1 MADDRSIFQIITE
14 GGQAALAQFSAF
26 AKGAQASLSQLAA
39 SAKPTEA
46 AFKGISE
53 ASDNLKTR
61 MTDMSGA
68 LGSLGTVFA
77 AMGPAGLAA
86 GAALG
91 GVALAAS
98 KGMQVYSEYER
109 VQLRINNALERTGHI
124 SGQTAGSIEGL
135 AQSISANTNAST
147 QSVREAADQLLIFQ
161 GVTGQTFERALRL
174 SADLAESWQMDMGE
188 AAQNLGELLTD
199 PIGAMEEL
207 GSRGVFFDEGLRKNI
222 ESMQKAGDT
231 ARLYET
237 LLNKVSEHLQGQ
249 GSAAAQ
255 GYAGSLNNL
264 NDEVFEVLKRIGELA
279 NGTGVLGQA
288 MSIASGAVKGFRETV
303 LGTGDPVDELT
314 RKINELNKQRES
326 LAKPTNEIA
335 VAGVGALETQV
346 GPIVSNP
353 GKMVKDTIG
362 VLGELANK
370 ILDVGK
376 AYFKTD
382 EERKRATESA
392 IKLFDNNIAKLEQ
405 EKAAI
410 LDNRRILQAVSENTA
425 TTNRLREK
433 EAKEEAERREQE
445 AKDAEAAQRDVQSK
459 AEAAAREAKSK
470 REARA
475 REEQA
480 ERERIAELTVNRYR
494 EAEERKTKIAEEEEQ
509 NRIQKGLES
518 INQRRQAEEKL
529 AREIEQKQANIART
543 TIERY
548 RNAEQKKDA
557 EAEDKE
563 QQRIQKGMDD
573 IRARVAAE
581 ESRVKKEEELIQHR
595 QDAMRNAAD
604 NITQILERVV
614 EDDWIG
620 AINGFFNFAG
630 EGLQDLGAQF
640 QKLGELSGNLGQQ
653 QMGAV
658 MGTIGTSIQAAGA
671 GVGMGQA
678 MSGLTNKMG
687 MGSTTGGAVSGAV
700 GGAVAG
706 TMIFPGIGTAVG
718 AIIGGVLGGIMG
730 TSKEPATFASGIRTT
745 REAPARGE
753 SADAVSRRT
762 PFGVVSLPA
771 EGARG
776 IAGFRDLETI
786 AKLDRSIAQFLTE
799 QQKARVSGALA
810 GTTTGEIK
818 GDEFGAAA
826 GDAFAQR
833 MDIILKAA
841 VGGAE
846 GQRVSQRFQEI
857 NPRGSPEER
866 AQILGEILE
875 INMVLENALNPKNL
889 TEFESAAENVK
900 KQFAELRPMAL
911 DYGFSLERV
920 NAAEAAA
927 MGQLR
932 KVVDT
937 DIDKALTSLSDPFKA
952 TMDQLAEEGQLRL
965 RNVRAVGGDVKDAIK
980 LNTMLVENARRERRE
995 QMTDFG
1001 LDIKSQ
1007 ILSVTDK
1014 QAAAELDLVR
1024 QRDQMLRQARELGA
1038 SDGQV
1043 KEIFRL
1049 FGIQLSDLRRQAA
1062 SETRFANLSNQ
1073 AAFMSIANP
1082 RQGERLNLDLSQ
1094 QQRRQE
1100 AREAGQNMVILER
1113 LFQAERIQLA
1123 RRFAEEDRE
1132 VRQQQI
1138 AEARQ
1143 QAQARQQ
1150 ALAQER
1156 AARQAQA
1163 QARQEALAQER
1174 AAIIELRQQ
1183 RAEEFRELRRRQGEM
1198 KTQLRSQTLEI
1209 TSPLQAAFFN
1219 LRMEQQALLKQVKE
1233 LGMGHAALAAA
1244 QRLVNLQ
1251 TNALRAQQNAQ
1262 RAGFNADIQQ
1272 QILQIQDPIKAEL
1285 FALHRSYQEKLK
1297 QAREF
1302 GVSSANIDKL
1312 YLLEREQILQ
1322 RSVDTNRQQITDFI
1336 TELTARPGSSPLAPQ
1351 TVLANAEEEFT
1362 GTLGGSDAGKFVDAA
1377 RAYKDSAQ
1385 AVFGSGPEFFA
1396 VFDKILA
1403 EARRFGLSTAELGA
1417 TAGDRAEQQQRQVQ
1431 QRQAEESKQH
1441 ATRMESLMLE
1451 QLGLMRQFVQWYQT
1465 INQTSR
1471 QGSANIVQAIARG
1484 QVGSLAGKRAA

>member
-1 MADDRSIFQIITE
+1 MADDRTVFQIVTE
-14 GGQAALAQFSAF
+14 GGQSALAQFSTF
-26 AKGAQASLSQLAA
+26 AKGAQASLSQVAA

-46 AFKGISE
+46 ALKGISE
-53 ASDNLKTR
+53 ASDNLKGR
-61 MTDMSGA
+61 MGGLAGA

-86 GAALG
+86 GAGLG

-98 KGMQVYSEYER
+98 KGIQAYSEYER
-109 VQLRINNALERTGHI
+109 VQLRINNALERTGYI

-135 AQSISANTNAST
+135 AQSISTNTNASA

-255 GYAGSLNNL
+255 GYAGNL
-264 NDEVFEVLKRIGELA
+264 ANLEDQVFEVLKRIGELA
-279 NGTGVLGQA
+279 NGTGTLGQA
-288 MSIASGAVKGFRETV
+288 MQIAAGAVKGFRETV
-303 LGTGDPVDELT
+303 LGTGDPLDNLNQ
-314 RKINELNKQRES
+314 KISELNEQRAR
-326 LAKPTNEIA
+326 LTQGPAANIA
-335 VAGVGALETQV
+335 STQIAPALF
-346 GPIVSNP
+346 G
-353 GKMVKDTIG
+353 DF
-362 VLGELANK
+362 
-370 ILDVGK
+370 DVGDLYEK
-376 AYFKTD
+376 SLGVIQKLVSKLKDAA
-382 EERKRATESA
+382 ATEMQTEAQRVSA
-392 IKLFDNNIAKLEQ
+392 KQKTIELIDNTIEKIGQ
-405 EKAAI
+405 EKDAI
-410 LDNRRILQAVSENTA
+410 ETNRRILQAASENEA
-425 TTNRLREK
+425 TTARLREK
-433 EAKEEAERREQE
+433 FTKEEAELREQE
-445 AKDAEAAQRDVQSK
+445 IKDREAAEKDAQSK

-480 ERERIAELTVNRYR
+480 ERERIAKLVVDRYR

-509 NRIQKGLES
+509 KRIQKGLEA
-518 INQRRQAEEKL
+518 IEARKKQAEREHEKL
-529 AREIEQKQANIART
+529 V
-543 TIERY
+543 
-548 RNAEQKKDA
+548 EQKKFELDFEEERKKA
-557 EAEDKE
+557 YQQFDEIVKAGE
-563 QQRIQKGMDD
+563 QETADRDVKRFRAKIEERDRRIA
-573 IRARVAAE
+573 I
-581 ESRVKKEEELIQHR
+581 EEELVQHR
-595 QDAMRNAAD
+595 QDAIRNAAD
-604 NITQILERVV
+604 NITNILERVA

-640 QKLGELSGNLGQQ
+640 QKLGELNMNAGQMKLGAAL
-653 QMGAV
+653 GAA
-658 MGTIGTSIQAAGA
+658 GTAVQAAGA
-671 GVGMGQA
+671 GVGVGQGV
-678 MSGLTNKMG
+678 SQLTGKMG

-745 REAPARGE
+745 REAPGRGE

-833 MDIILKAA
+833 MDVILKAA

-866 AQILGEILE
+866 AQVLGEILE

-889 TEFESAAENVK
+889 TEFETAAENVK

-1073 AAFMSIANP
+1073 AAFMTIANP

-1209 TSPLQAAFFN
+1209 TAPLQAAFFN
-1219 LRMEQQALLKQVKE
+1219 LRVEQQALLKQVRE

-1244 QRLVNLQ
+1244 QKLVNLQ
-1251 TNALRAQQNAQ
+1251 TNALRAQQTAQ
-1262 RAGFNADIQQ
+1262 RTGFLADIQQ
-1272 QILQIQDPIKAEL
+1272 QTLQIQDPIKAEL
-1285 FALHRSYQEKLK
+1285 FALQRSYQEKLK

-1302 GVSSANIDKL
+1302 GVSSASIDKL

-1336 TELTARPGSSPLAPQ
+1336 TEMTARPGSSPLAPQ
-1351 TVLANAEEEFT
+1351 TVLANAEKEFT

-1417 TAGDRAEQQQRQVQ
+1417 TAGDRAEQQERQVQ

-1484 QVGSLAGKRAA
+1484 QVGSLAGKKAA

>member
-1 MADDRSIFQIITE
+1 MADDRTVFQIVTE
-14 GGQAALAQFSAF
+14 GGQAALGQFNTF
-26 AKGAQASLSQLAA
+26 AKGAQDALFRVGA

-46 AFKGISE
+46 ALKGISE
-53 ASDNLKTR
+53 ASDNLKGR
-61 MTDMSGA
+61 MGGLASA

-91 GVALAAS
+91 GVGLAAS
-98 KGMQVYSEYER
+98 KGIQVYSEYER

-249 GSAAAQ
+249 GTAAAT
-255 GYAGSLNNL
+255 GYAGSMANL
-264 NDEVFEVLKRIGELA
+264 RDAVSEVLTRIGELA
-279 NGTGVLGQA
+279 NGTGIVGQA
-288 MSIASGAVKGFRETV
+288 MNLATGAINSFSANV
-303 LGTGDPVDELT
+303 LGSGDPLDKLNEKLS
-314 RKINELNKQRES
+314 ELNEQR
-326 LAKPTNEIA
+326 AKLTTGPMA
-335 VAGVGALETQV
+335 DVKSASVA
-346 GPIVSNP
+346 PSSFIDDVSNAYEKSL
-353 GKMVKDTIG
+353 GVIKKLVGTVKEYIDTEIKG
-362 VLGELANK
+362 GNQLVASREAALKLIDNTISK
-370 ILDVGK
+370 I
-376 AYFKTD
+376 A
-382 EERKRATESA
+382 EERDA
-392 IKLFDNNIAKLEQ
+392 IET
-405 EKAAI
+405 
-410 LDNRRILQAVSENTA
+410 NRRILQASSENEA
-425 TTNRLREK
+425 TTARLREK
-433 EAKEEAERREQE
+433 FTKEEAELREQE
-445 AKDAEAAQRDVQSK
+445 TKDREAAQKEAQTK
-459 AEAAAREAKSK
+459 AEAAAREAQS
-470 REARA
+470 RSEARA

-480 ERERIAELTVNRYR
+480 QREKNAEIAVNRYR
-494 EAEERKTKIAEEEEQ
+494 DAEERKTKIAEEQEQ
-509 NRIQKGLES
+509 KRIQKGLEAMEE
-518 INQRRQAEEKL
+518 RRKADERAYQAL
-529 AREIEQKQANIART
+529 V
-543 TIERY
+543 
-548 RNAEQKKDA
+548 EQKKFELDFEEERKKAYQQFDEIVKTEEENNKKIDEDRTNRQKERVKA
-557 EAEDKE
+557 EA
-563 QQRIQKGMDD
+563 D
-573 IRARVAAE
+573 I
-581 ESRVKKEEELIQHR
+581 LQHR
-595 QDAMRNAAD
+595 QDAIRNAAD
-604 NITQILERVV
+604 NITNILERVV

-640 QKLGELSGNLGQQ
+640 QKLGELNNNLGQQ
-653 QMGAV
+653 QMGAA
-658 MGTIGTSIQAAGA
+658 MGVIGTGIQAAGA
-671 GVGMGQA
+671 GVGIGQA
-678 MSGLTNKMG
+678 VGGLTNKMG

-753 SADAVSRRT
+753 TADAVSRRT

-786 AKLDRSIAQFLTE
+786 AKLDRSIAQFLSEE
-799 QQKARVSGALA
+799 QKTRVSGALA
-810 GTTTGEIK
+810 DTTTGEIK

-846 GQRVSQRFQEI
+846 GERVSGRFREI

-875 INMVLENALNPKNL
+875 INMVLESALNPKNL
-889 TEFESAAENVK
+889 TEFETAAENVK

-927 MGQLR
+927 MKQLR
-932 KVVDT
+932 DVVDT

-1024 QRDQMLRQARELGA
+1024 QRDQLLRQARELGA

-1049 FGIQLSDLRRQAA
+1049 FGIQLADLRRQAA
-1062 SETRFANLSNQ
+1062 SETRFANLGNQ
-1073 AAFMSIANP
+1073 AAFMTIANP

-1123 RRFAEEDRE
+1123 RRFADEDRQ
-1132 VRQQQI
+1132 VRNQQI

-1163 QARQEALAQER
+1163 QARQEALAEER

-1183 RAEEFRELRRRQGEM
+1183 RAEEFRELRQRQGEM
-1198 KTQLRSQTLEI
+1198 KNQLRSQTLEI
-1209 TSPLQAAFFN
+1209 TAPLQAAFFN
-1219 LRMEQQALLKQVKE
+1219 LRVEQQALLKQVRE
-1233 LGMGHAALAAA
+1233 LGLGHAALAAA
-1244 QRLVNLQ
+1244 QKLVNLQ
-1251 TNALRAQQNAQ
+1251 TNALRAQQTAQ
-1262 RAGFNADIQQ
+1262 RVGFQADIQQ
-1272 QILQIQDPIKAEL
+1272 QILQIEDPIKAEL

-1302 GVSSANIDKL
+1302 GVSSASIDKL

-1322 RSVDTNRQQITDFI
+1322 RSVDTNRQQIVDFI
-1336 TELTARPGSSPLAPQ
+1336 TEMTARPGSSPLAPQ
-1351 TVLANAEEEFT
+1351 TVLKNAEKEFA
-1362 GTLGGSDAGKFVDAA
+1362 GTLGGADAGKFVDAA

-1396 VFDKILA
+1396 VFDRILA

-1417 TAGDRAEQQQRQVQ
+1417 TPGDRAEQQQRQVER
-1431 QRQAEESKQH
+1431 RQADEAKQH
-1441 ATRMESLMLE
+1441 QTRMESLMLE
-1451 QLGLMRQFVQWYQT
+1451 QLGLMRQFIQWYQA